1 VTTGTTT
8 LAPSA
13 DAVRAALAG
22 VQDPEIRRPIT
33 ELGMVKDVSVAPDGA
48 VAVAVWLTVAG
59 CPLRDK
65 ITHDVTTA
73 VSAVP
78 GVSSVRVELDVMSD
92 EQRTALR
99 RSLRGD
105 VEEPRIPFAEPGSL
119 TRVYCVASGK
129 GGVGKS
135 SVTVNLAASMAT
147 RGLSVGV
154 LDADIYGHSVPRML
168 GAADR
173 PTRVEKMI
181 LPPVAHDVKVI
192 SIGMFT
198 PGNTPVVWR
207 GPMLHRAL
215 QQFLSD
221 VFWGDLDVL
230 LLDLPPGTGDIAIS
244 VAQLVPNAEIL
255 VVTTPQ
261 QAAAE
266 VAERAGAI
274 SLQTHQRLIGVVEN
288 MSWLQLPDGSRMEPF
303 GSGGGA
309 QVASSLTRALGAEVP
324 LLGQIPL
331 EPPLRECA
339 DRGVPYVLRSPEAP
353 AAVALRAVAD
363 RLSVRARGLAGMSL
377 GISPNRR

>member
-1 VTTGTTT
+1 

-22 VQDPEIRRPIT
+22 VHDPEIRRPIT
-33 ELGMVKDVSVAPDGA
+33 ELGMVKDVSVAADGG
-48 VAVAVWLTVAG
+48 VVVAVWLTVAG

-65 ITHDVTTA
+65 ITRDVTAA
-73 VSAVP
+73 VSSVA
-78 GVSSVRVELDVMSD
+78 GVSSVRVDLDVMSD

-105 VEEPRIPFAEPGSL
+105 AEEPKIPFAEPGSL

-135 SVTVNLAASMAT
+135 SVTVNLAAAMAA

-168 GAADR
+168 GAGDR

-215 QQFLSD
+215 QQFLAD

-274 SLQTHQRLIGVVEN
+274 SLQTHQRLVGVVEN
-288 MSWLQLPDGSRMEPF
+288 MSWLELPDGSRMEPF

-309 QVASSLTRALGAEVP
+309 LVASSLSRALGADVP

-339 DRGVPYVLRSPEAP
+339 DAGVPYVLHSPTAP

-363 RLSVRARGLAGMSL
+363 KLSVRARGLSGMSL
-377 GISPNRR
+377 SISPNRR